1 MHRLAQSS
9 AKQACNTGP
18 HPNYRTR
25 MSLLE
30 QRLANDLQDI
40 QSGILRLGRGVHKAL
55 SHAVQGLLTGNK
67 ALSYQTVL
75 GDHPVNREVDALNL
89 KCHRFIAKHLPSAGH
104 LRFISS
110 SLRIIILIERL
121 GDYAVTISR
130 EAAQLDSPLQGSFKT
145 DLEKMGSDA
154 LEMLEQA
161 LTSYGNQDAALA
173 EATSGMARKVDRDY
187 VLAYSDLLVPEG
199 ANLSR
204 SDQFGR
210 LVIIRQ
216 IERVSD
222 QAKNLCE
229 EVVFAET
236 GETKQRRR
244 YRLLFLDSKDDGATQ
259 MAVAICRKYH
269 TDRIQADSMG
279 SKPADAI
286 RSDIR
291 QLCEERGF
299 DLSGLDPSNTYQDKA
314 NWAGHDVV
322 ITIDSDISDY
332 VDRLPYG
339 LVPIRWDLPSDAL
352 LESTF
357 QVISGQVD
365 DLVHLVRGPATS

>member
-1 MHRLAQSS
+1 
-9 AKQACNTGP
+9 
-18 HPNYRTR
+18 

-30 QRLANDLQDI
+30 KRLANDLQDI
-40 QSGILRLGRGVHKAL
+40 QGGILRLGRGVHKAL
-55 SHAVQGLLTGNK
+55 SNAIRGLL
-67 ALSYQTVL
+67 AEDRELSYMTVL
-75 GDHPVNREVDALNL
+75 GDHPINREVDALNL

-130 EAAQLDSPLQGSFKT
+130 EASQLETALEGSFKA
-145 DLEKMGSDA
+145 DLEKMSSDA
-154 LEMLEQA
+154 LSMLAQA
-161 LTSYGNQDAALA
+161 LEAYEKQDTSLAAD
-173 EATSGMARKVDRDY
+173 TVGMAKKVDRDY

-199 ANLSR
+199 GNLSR

-216 IERVSD
+216 VERVSD

-229 EVVFAET
+229 EVIFATT

-244 YRLLFLDSKDDGATQ
+244 YRLLFLADTDDGATQ

-269 TDRIQADSMG
+269 ADRIQADSLG
-279 SKPADAI
+279 ARHVDAV
-286 RSDIR
+286 RSDVR
-291 QLCEERGF
+291 ELCESKGL
-299 DLSGLDPSNTYQDKA
+299 DLSGLDPSTPYRD
-314 NWAGHDVV
+314 AGHWANHDVLV
-322 ITIDSDISDY
+322 TINSDISDF
-332 VDRLPYG
+332 VDHVPYG
-339 LVPIRWDLPSDAL
+339 VVPVRWDIPGDAS
-352 LESTF
+352 LETTF

>member
-1 MHRLAQSS
+1 MHLPARSS
-9 AKQACNTGP
+9 APQACNPGP

-55 SHAVQGLLTGNK
+55 SNAVQGLLTGNK
-67 ALSYQTVL
+67 TLSYQTVL

-145 DLEKMGSDA
+145 DLEKMGADA
-154 LEMLEQA
+154 LEMLDQA
-161 LTSYGNQDAALA
+161 LTAYENQDASLA
-173 EATSGMARKVDRDY
+173 EETAGMARKVDRDY
-187 VLAYSDLLVPEG
+187 VLAYSDLLVPDG
-199 ANLSR
+199 ASLSR

-229 EVVFAET
+229 EVIFAET

-244 YRLLFLDSKDDGATQ
+244 YRLVFLDSKDDGATQ

-269 TDRIQADSMG
+269 ADRIQADSMG
-279 SKPADAI
+279 SEPADAI
-286 RSDIR
+286 RSDVR
-291 QLCEERGF
+291 ELCEERGF
-299 DLSGLDPSNTYQDKA
+299 DLSGLDPSSTYQDEA
-314 NWAGHDVV
+314 NWTGHDVV
-322 ITIDSDISDY
+322 ITIDSDISEY

-339 LVPIRWDLPSDAL
+339 LVPIRWDLPLDAP

>member
-1 MHRLAQSS
+1 
-9 AKQACNTGP
+9 
-18 HPNYRTR
+18 

-30 QRLANDLQDI
+30 KRLANDLQDI
-40 QSGILRLGRGVHKAL
+40 QQGILRLGRGVHKAL
-55 SHAVQGLLTGNK
+55 SQSVRGLLTHDA
-67 ALSYQTVL
+67 ALSYNTIL
-75 GDHPVNREVDALNL
+75 GDHPINREVDALNL

-121 GDYAVTISR
+121 GDYAVTIAR
-130 EAAQLDSPLQGSFKT
+130 EATQLDSALEGSFKS
-145 DLEKMGSDA
+145 DLDKMATDA
-154 LEMLEQA
+154 LAMLEQA
-161 LTSYGNQDAALA
+161 LKAYEDQDASLA
-173 EATSGMARKVDRDY
+173 ATTAGLAKKVDREY

-199 ANLSR
+199 GRLSR
-204 SDQFGR
+204 KDQFGR

-229 EVVFAET
+229 EVIFAST

-244 YRLLFLDSKDDGATQ
+244 YRLLFLDANDDGATQ

-269 TDRIQADSMG
+269 SDRVAADSMG
-279 SKPADAI
+279 ARKADAI
-286 RSDIR
+286 RSDVR
-291 QLCEERGF
+291 ELCESKGL
-299 DLSGLDPSNTYQDKA
+299 DLSGLDPNGLYEDPSHWA
-314 NWAGHDVV
+314 NHDVL
-322 ITIDSDISDY
+322 ITIDSDITDY
-332 VDRLPYG
+332 IDDLPYG
-339 LVPIRWDLPSDAL
+339 VVPVRWDLPEDA
-352 LESTF
+352 STETVF

>member
-1 MHRLAQSS
+1 
-9 AKQACNTGP
+9 
-18 HPNYRTR
+18 

-55 SHAVQGLLTGNK
+55 SQATTGLLTGDK
-67 ALSYQTVL
+67 ALSYRTVL
-75 GDHPVNREVDALNL
+75 GDHPINREVDTLNL

-145 DLEKMGSDA
+145 DLEKMASDA
-154 LEMLEQA
+154 LDMLEKSLNA
-161 LTSYGNQDAALA
+161 YENQDASLA
-173 EATSGMARKVDRDY
+173 EETAGLAKKVDRDY

-199 ANLSR
+199 GNLSR
-204 SDQFGR
+204 RDQFGR

-244 YRLLFLDSKDDGATQ
+244 YRLLFLDQKDDGMTH
-259 MAVAICRKYH
+259 MAVALCRKYH
-269 TDRIQADSMG
+269 ADRIAADSMG
-279 SKPADAI
+279 ASPADAI
-286 RSDIR
+286 RTDVR
-291 QLCEERGF
+291 ELCEHKGL
-299 DLSGLDPSNTYQDKA
+299 DLSGLDPSGLYKNVSLWA
-314 NWAGHDVV
+314 NHDVHV
-322 ITIDSDISDY
+322 TINSDISDY
-332 VDRLPYG
+332 VAELPYG
-339 LVPIRWDLPSDAL
+339 VVPVRWD
-352 LESTF
+352 
-357 QVISGQVD
+357 
-365 DLVHLVRGPATS
+365 

>member
-1 MHRLAQSS
+1 
-9 AKQACNTGP
+9 
-18 HPNYRTR
+18 

-30 QRLANDLQDI
+30 QRLAHDLQDI

-55 SHAVQGLLTGNK
+55 AQATTGLLTGDK
-67 ALSYQTVL
+67 ALSYRTVL
-75 GDHPVNREVDALNL
+75 GDHPINREVDALNL

-130 EAAQLDSPLQGSFKT
+130 EAVQLESDLQGSFKS
-145 DLEKMGSDA
+145 DLEKMSSDA
-154 LEMLEQA
+154 LTMLDQA
-161 LTSYGNQDAALA
+161 LTSYENQDAALA
-173 EATSGMARKVDRDY
+173 VSTAGMAKKVDRDY

-199 ANLSR
+199 GDLSR
-204 SDQFGR
+204 GDQFAR

-216 IERVSD
+216 YERVSD

-229 EVVFAET
+229 DVVFAQT

-244 YRLLFLDSKDDGATQ
+244 YRLVFLDDKDNGMTH
-259 MAVAICRKYH
+259 MAVALCRKYH
-269 TDRIQADSMG
+269 ADRIQADSMARQ
-279 SKPADAI
+279 PEDAI
-286 RSDIR
+286 RSDVR
-291 QLCEERGF
+291 ELCESKGL
-299 DLSGLDPSNTYQDKA
+299 DLSGLDPSGLYKDVSLWA
-314 NWAGHDVV
+314 NHDVLV
-322 ITIDSDISDY
+322 TINSDISDY
-332 VDRLPYG
+332 VAELPYG
-339 LVPIRWDLPSDAL
+339 VVPVRWDIPNDAS

>member
-1 MHRLAQSS
+1 
-9 AKQACNTGP
+9 
-18 HPNYRTR
+18 

-40 QSGILRLGRGVHKAL
+40 QSGILRLGHGVHKAL
-55 SHAVQGLLTGNK
+55 SNAVNGLLTGDK
-67 ALSYQTVL
+67 TLSYRTVL

-130 EAAQLDSPLQGSFKT
+130 EAAQLEVPLQGSFKA
-145 DLEKMGSDA
+145 DLEVMAFDA
-154 LEMLEQA
+154 LEMLQKA
-161 LTSYGNQDAALA
+161 LMAFENDDNELA
-173 EATSGMARKVDRDY
+173 TATTNMARKVDRDF
-187 VLAYSDLLVPEG
+187 VLAYSDLLEADGEP
-199 ANLSR
+199 LSR

-229 EVVFAET
+229 DVIFAQT

-244 YRLLFLDSKDDGATQ
+244 YRLLFLDEHDDGVTQ

-269 TDRIQADSMG
+269 SDRIQADSMG
-279 SKPADAI
+279 LQAAEKI
-286 RSDIR
+286 RPDVR
-291 QLCEERGF
+291 ELCESKGF
-299 DLSGLDPSNTYQDKA
+299 DLSGMDPSSTYKNETSWSD
-314 NWAGHDVV
+314 HDVV
-322 ITIDSDISDY
+322 ITINSEISEF
-332 VDRLPYG
+332 VSPLPYG
-339 LVPIRWDLPSDAL
+339 VVPLRWDLPTDSP

-357 QVISGQVD
+357 QVLSGQVD